1 MSDYHDFL
9 EEILYTEAQ
18 LQTRIAELAAQ
29 VNADYADS
37 GELVLVCI
45 LKGGIMFLTDL
56 MRRLTVPHAIEF
68 IAASAYG
75 AGKREFSGHIHLILD
90 IPEAKVRGKHVL
102 IVEDIID
109 SGNTLA
115 FVRALME
122 SRSTRSVKVC
132 TLLNKPSRRETEVKV
147 EYIGFDIA
155 NKFVFGYGLDLDELY
170 RNLPF
175 VGVVRQGAYIPRE

>member
-1 MSDYHDFL
+1 
-9 EEILYTEAQ
+9 
-18 LQTRIAELAAQ
+18 
-29 VNADYADS
+29 
-37 GELVLVCI
+37 
-45 LKGGIMFLTDL
+45 
-56 MRRLTVPHAIEF
+56 
-68 IAASAYG
+68 
-75 AGKREFSGHIHLILD
+75 
-90 IPEAKVRGKHVL
+90 
-102 IVEDIID
+102 
-109 SGNTLA
+109 
-115 FVRALME
+115 ME